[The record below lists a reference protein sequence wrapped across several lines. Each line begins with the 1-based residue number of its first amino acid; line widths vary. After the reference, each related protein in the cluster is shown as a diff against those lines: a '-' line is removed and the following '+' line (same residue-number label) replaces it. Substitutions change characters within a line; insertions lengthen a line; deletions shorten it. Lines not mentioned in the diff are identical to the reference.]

1 MEMMIMS
8 STLTATQ
15 VSALSAVR
23 TVKVYVDNAGRLYID
38 GGLKIS
44 TQTFRSLLSRGVARV
59 NGASRVR
66 LDNGRTGRRVVLTIA
81 GRSAL
86 GV

>member
-1 MEMMIMS
+1 MS
-8 STLTATQ
+8 STTARLSAVQT
-15 VSALSAVR
+15 SALSAVR
-23 TVKVYVDNAGRLYID
+23 TVHVYVDNKGNVYGA
-38 GGLKIS
+38 KINA
-44 TQTFRSLLSRGVARV
+44 QTFRSLISRGVARV